1 MVSGI
6 LKGLWQLIRYLW
18 SHRREYLIWLKR
30 NWWSVT
36 VVMAVLWVVLHKDT
50 QVDLDVRQPESE
62 FSSFMDGLTSWEVP
76 RFWKKY
82 KPTESSGN
90 SGLNVFQLAS
100 EEEFGTEAAN
110 SFSNMEWSA
119 KAVGG
124 SSRDRRRMKRIAY
137 VKKYASV
144 AMQEMKA
151 YGIPASI
158 TLAQGLLESNAGESA
173 LAEKNR
179 NHFGIKCFSRRCHR
193 GHCSNFYDD
202 HHKDFFRIYDS
213 VGESYRAHSK
223 FLLKPRY
230 RQLFKLKRNDYKG
243 WARGL
248 KKAGYA
254 TDPKYADKLIAL
266 IEDLELYRFDR

>member
-1 MVSGI
+1 
-6 LKGLWQLIRYLW
+6 
-18 SHRREYLIWLKR
+18 
-30 NWWSVT
+30 
-36 VVMAVLWVVLHKDT
+36 
-50 QVDLDVRQPESE
+50 VDLDVHQPDSGL
-62 FSSFMDGLTSWEVP
+62 SSFMDGLTSWEVP

-82 KPTESSGN
+82 EPTRGGGDSPV
-90 SGLNVFQLAS
+90 NVFQVTS
-100 EEEFGTEAAN
+100 EEEFGTEEAN

-124 SSRDRRRMKRIAY
+124 SSRNRRRVKRIAY
-137 VKKYASV
+137 VRKYAPL
-144 AMQEMKA
+144 AIKEMKA

-173 LAEKNR
+173 LALKNR

-223 FLLKPRY
+223 FLQKSRY
-230 RQLFKLKRNDYKG
+230 RKLFKLKRNDYKG

-254 TDPKYADKLIAL
+254 TDPRYAEKLIAL